1 MKRICIPIDMRVATR
16 IKSVVRRRGCTI
28 HPHHTEEF
36 CARSVLHG
44 ML

>member
-1 MKRICIPIDMRVATR
+1 MKRICIPIDMRAATR
-16 IKSVVRRRGCTI
+16 IKSAGRRQRRRV
-28 HPHHTEEF
+28 HPYHVEEF